1 MNYINK
7 INKDITIKSRI
18 NFYIQP
24 IKLINMIDDLS
35 AQDIMIEKVHVT
47 SPTDLIAAAKLK
59 MMRCNIGGLPVVN
72 ESKRLVGIITHR
84 DILLAGGEALGLK
97 VEDLMTK
104 DLVVADVDTPIMDI
118 TKTMADKG
126 YQRIPVVKKGNLV
139 GLVTQSSL
147 IRALAGLD

>member
-1 MNYINK
+1 
-7 INKDITIKSRI
+7 
-18 NFYIQP
+18 
-24 IKLINMIDDLS
+24 MIDDLS
-35 AQDIMIEKVHVT
+35 AHDIMINKVHVT
-47 SPTDLIAAAKLK
+47 SPSDLVAAAKLK

-72 ESKRLVGIITHR
+72 DSKRLVGIITHR

-97 VEDLMTK
+97 VGDLMTK
-104 DLVVADVDTPIMDI
+104 DLVVADVDTPILEI

-126 YQRIPVVKKGNLV
+126 YQRIPVVKKGTLV